1 MLRRFASD
9 CSCLFTESQIA
20 PEISPAVA
28 IPASAISLYRLA
40 IYAHIWLAFA
50 ALIAK
55 HTRGCGQLICTATD
69 SG

>member
-28 IPASAISLYRLA
+28 IPASAIILYRLA
-40 IYAHIWLAFA
+40 IYARI
-50 ALIAK
+50 
-55 HTRGCGQLICTATD
+55 
-69 SG
+69 

>member
-28 IPASAISLYRLA
+28 IPASRDQSLQARHLCSHMISIRGVNSETHARLRSA
-40 IYAHIWLAFA
+40 DLHGD
-50 ALIAK
+50 
-55 HTRGCGQLICTATD
+55 R
-69 SG
+69 